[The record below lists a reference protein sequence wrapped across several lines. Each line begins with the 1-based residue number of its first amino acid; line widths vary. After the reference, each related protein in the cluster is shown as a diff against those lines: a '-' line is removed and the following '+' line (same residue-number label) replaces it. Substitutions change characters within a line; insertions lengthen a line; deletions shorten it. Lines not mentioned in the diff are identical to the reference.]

1 VRARVLDDW
10 RREQREQAI
19 EQRLQDLVR
28 NYRIRVTPN

>member
-10 RREQREQAI
+10 RREQRERAI
-19 EQRLQDLVR
+19 EQRLQDLVL